1 MTTQTGFKQDVQGS
15 YIEKDP
21 GSTLIYS
28 LDWTDWLETGDS
40 IANSVMVVNT
50 IVGAS
55 NVTVVS
61 SGIQNANVTYAE
73 LSGGSAG
80 NTYTVTN
87 TVTTDNGLVDVRRF
101 KLKVVNRYL

>member
-21 GSTLIYS
+21 GATLIYS
-28 LDWTDWLETGDS
+28 LDWSDWLEGSDLV
-40 IANSVMVVNT
+40 ANSTMTVNT
-50 IVGAS
+50 IAGAA
-55 NVTVVS
+55 NVNVVS
-61 SGIQNANVTYAE
+61 SGISGNVTYAE

-87 TVTTDNGLVDVRRF
+87 TITTDNGLIDVRRF